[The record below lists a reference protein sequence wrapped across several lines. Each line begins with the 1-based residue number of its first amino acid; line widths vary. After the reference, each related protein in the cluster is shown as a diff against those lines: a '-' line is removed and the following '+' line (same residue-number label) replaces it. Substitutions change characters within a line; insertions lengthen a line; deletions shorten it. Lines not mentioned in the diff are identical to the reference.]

1 MRADFQADIPP
12 LRGRQLYEHIV
23 DRILDDLRAGR
34 LTPGDRLPSE
44 RDLARALE
52 VSRSSVREAVAALQT
67 EGVLRTRPGAGSF
80 VADDAPA
87 RARALAIDGRGN
99 GLPGRADAS
108 PSALLEARALF
119 EPSIAALAAARGRT
133 DAYAEELLE
142 SMEAVPDPESADGR
156 ARWND
161 ADRLFHRQVAA
172 MTGNPVLTAIAE
184 WVAEVMNQ
192 PLWRRVRDE
201 SIAPPGRMRIHMAEH
216 RMIYEA
222 VAGGEAR
229 AAEFYARE
237 HIERVRRYM
246 TLDQDEEER
255 ACDSKV

>member
-1 MRADFQADIPP
+1 VYQADLQTNIPP
-12 LRGRQLYEHIV
+12 LRSRQLYEHIV
-23 DRILDDLRAGR
+23 ERLLDDLRAGR
-34 LTPGDRLPSE
+34 LRPGERLPSE

-80 VADDAPA
+80 VADDALT
-87 RARALAIDGRGN
+87 RVHALATDGHRP
-99 GLPGRADAS
+99 GLPGHADAS

-119 EPSIAALAAARGRT
+119 EPAIAALAATRGRE
-133 DAYAEELLE
+133 DAYAEQLLE
-142 SMEAVPDPESADGR
+142 SMEEVPDPESAEGR

-172 MTGNPVLTAIAE
+172 MTDNPVLTAIAE
-184 WVAEVMNQ
+184 WVAEVMDQ
-192 PLWRRVRDE
+192 PLWQRLRDE
-201 SIAPPGRMRIHMAEH
+201 SLAVPGRMRIHMAEH

-222 VAGGEAR
+222 VAGGDSR

-246 TLDQDEEER
+246 TLDQ
-255 ACDSKV
+255 

>member
-1 MRADFQADIPP
+1 MMRADQQTNIPP

-23 DRILDDLRAGR
+23 ERILDDVRDGR
-34 LTPGDRLPSE
+34 LAPGDRLPSE

-67 EGVLRTRPGAGSF
+67 EGILRTRAGAGSY
-80 VADDAPA
+80 VADDALA
-87 RARALAIDGRGN
+87 RTQGLARNGR
-99 GLPGRADAS
+99 PGVPPGGADAS

-119 EPSIAALAAARGRT
+119 EPAIAALAAERGRE
-133 DAYAEELLE
+133 DPHAAELLA
-142 SMEAVPDPESADGR
+142 SMEEILDPESAEGR

-222 VAGGEAR
+222 VAGGDAR
-229 AAEFYARE
+229 AAEFYARA

-246 TLDQDEEER
+246 TLD
-255 ACDSKV
+255 